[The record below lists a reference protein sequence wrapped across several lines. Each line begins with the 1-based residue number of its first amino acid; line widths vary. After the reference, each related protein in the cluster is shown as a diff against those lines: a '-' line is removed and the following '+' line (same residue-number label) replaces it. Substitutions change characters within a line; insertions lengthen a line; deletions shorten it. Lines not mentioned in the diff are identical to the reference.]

1 MNKITAHRE
10 RTQPAAF
17 SRSIVVHIEL
27 SLVLKD
33 PYITNAIFVA
43 VPRTSARRHNNSLI
57 LRIISELANR
67 PSVRV
72 VVDFSRRSEEH
83 TSELQSLRHLVC
95 RLLLEKKKT

>member
-72 VVDFSRRSEEH
+72 VVDFSRSRRRDDQH
-83 TSELQSLRHLVC
+83 GADR
-95 RLLLEKKKT
+95 